1 MIHILKITLIVLMC
15 NLLCIDLSKKRYE
28 VEEKP
33 FNSGTKSNQNQN
45 NMTKTFLCSVVN
57 GTSLPIYDDRGGHA
71 GGLVDNKIIVAGGTR
86 WGENKKTKYFLNN
99 SLIFDNQIW
108 VEGPPLPTPM
118 AYGMFASDNSGL
130 YIAGGTSDGTSMS
143 KNAYVLRSTHKNAKW
158 ERLPDLPEAL
168 GFGAGAIINGKF
180 YISGGRLN
188 TGQKTNKMWVLDIYN
203 IKYGWQECNDFP
215 GVARTLHSL
224 VKCGNYL
231 FLLGGLAEESPLNP
245 LSDTY
250 KYDPLTDKWE
260 KLNDLPL
267 KGYAWVSQPVDEK
280 NILITG
286 RADGLVHSDIWIID
300 LKTMNMKKIGN
311 LIIPSATAPLIKV
324 SDNQWWLL
332 GGEPDSN
339 KNRTGI
345 VSIINLKK

>member
-1 MIHILKITLIVLMC
+1 MIHIFNIILILLLC
-15 NLLCIDLSKKRYE
+15 NFLCIDEKKNKDKI
-28 VEEKP
+28 EEAP
-33 FNSGTKSNQNQN
+33 SQSGTELNQNQD
-45 NMTKTFLCSVVN
+45 NMTKTFLCSVIS
-57 GTSLPIYDDRGGHA
+57 GTPLPIYNDRGGHA
-71 GGLVDNKIIVAGGTR
+71 GGLVENKIIVSGGTR
-86 WGENKKTKYFLNN
+86 WSENKTTKYFLNN

-108 VEGPPLPTPM
+108 VEGPPLPTPL
-118 AYGMFASDNSGL
+118 AYGMFASDKSGL
-130 YIAGGTSDGTSMS
+130 YIAGGTSDGESMS
-143 KNAYVLRSTHKNAKW
+143 KSVYALRSTHENAKW

-168 GFGAGAIINGKF
+168 GFGAGTIINGKF
-180 YISGGRLN
+180 YISGGKLN
-188 TGQKTNKMWVLDIYN
+188 TGQKTNRMWVLDIYN

-245 LSDTY
+245 LSDAY

-260 KLNDLPL
+260 KLNDLSL

-300 LKTMNMKKIGN
+300 LKTMNMEKIGD

-345 VSIINLKK
+345 VSIINFKK